1 MAGTPWRY
9 PATFKATGIG
19 GHGMDPKSSGA
30 GNTQPIPAT
39 RKKQKSWLSWPLKI
53 TRKTRFDMVVEGK
66 LHAKFDVVQ
75 TSESFKKRDFVI
87 EYVDNPLYP
96 QYITF
101 QLIQERV
108 YLIDKFNVGDKIE
121 VTFNLRGREWT
132 TPELE
137 KKYFNTLEAWRIS
150 EATAGES
157 APASGAPVFDMSDG
171 SDDAPADDLPF

>member
-1 MAGTPWRY
+1 
-9 PATFKATGIG
+9 
-19 GHGMDPKSSGA
+19 
-30 GNTQPIPAT
+30 
-39 RKKQKSWLSWPLKI
+39 
-53 TRKTRFDMVVEGK
+53 MVVEGK

-96 QYITF
+96 QYVTF

-108 YLIDKFNVGDKIE
+108 NLIDKFNEGDKIE

-137 KKYFNTLEAWRIS
+137 KKYFNTLEAWRIN

-157 APASGAPVFDMSDG
+157 APASGTPGFDMSDG
-171 SDDAPADDLPF
+171 TEDAPSDGLPF